1 MQIEFEKDLK
11 TKEKD
16 LIKNFDACYKDI
28 KKELLEIYDKYEVDN
43 AVDVDEL
50 RKYDRIKKL
59 DDTIFSIIAEN
70 GSLNKKT
77 MRDILNYVVDKTEK
91 ESLKTIEGSTKYVIN
106 PIKRS
111 FDTQG
116 LINKEVAG
124 KAWGER
130 LKHHT
135 ANFMYDVHGIVRQ
148 GLEQGDTYTTM
159 AKNVKKKFGK
169 EVKKELSLVRTEA
182 RRVQEF
188 TKFETMKEV
197 DKQVGL
203 VKVWHTMKD
212 EEVRSTHQAMEGVE
226 VGMDEEFTLP
236 SGATCLTPTGT
247 GLPEEDCNCRCFI
260 EYKVANDEAKVND
273 ETEVEEDIT
282 ENQGKYTKEEIDEAL
297 DSYVSGDGMWV
308 NNNLRGVG
316 EAAEYPLSED
326 DKIYIEKLDQA
337 TNNIV
342 KEKTLYRSTD
352 ISSVLGD
359 MSDLDYD
366 NLKSAYIYN
375 DKSKPAQ
382 EALEKYLKNIEGK
395 EIVDKGFMSTTK
407 SKDIALNFQDFTGSS
422 KPCVIEFSIPKGI
435 KGIDLKDFD
444 IADMEQKEVLLARGQ
459 KFIIKEVRQEQGQ
472 FYFKADLIAENGYN
486 SNTIADVKNF
496 KEMTEYFVSKNITVD
511 KTIKS
516 LDFDSVKS
524 TFCTIE
530 DMAKKYPDAYK
541 GLKKVTTTKEGI
553 MSFGGGTINFNPK
566 YYADTTEF
574 KKICKEQSDTGWW
587 PKNASIESIGA
598 HEFGHSINFDLIRKN
613 KNYIDIVD
621 HAFDWNN
628 DITAT
633 KIVNQACDDIVKT
646 SYGKG
651 KSIKELREAQ
661 SLYGASNPSEAV
673 AEAFADIYANKGKAN
688 PLSIR
693 IVEIIDD
700 MLKNSGGN

>member
-1 MQIEFEKDLK
+1 MQIEFERYIKSRE
-11 TKEKD
+11 KE
-16 LIKNFDACYKDI
+16 LANNFNDTYNDI
-28 KKELLEIYDKYEVDN
+28 RKELLKIYNKYEVDN
-43 AVDVDEL
+43 KIDLDEL

-59 DDTIFSIIAEN
+59 DDIVLSSIAAN
-70 GSLNKKT
+70 SLLNKKAINK
-77 MRDILNYVVDKTEK
+77 ILNDVVDKTEK
-91 ESLKTIEGSTKYVIN
+91 ESFGVIN
-106 PIKRS
+106 NMAAIKPVKRT
-111 FDTQG
+111 FDTKA
-116 LINKEVAG
+116 LVHKEVAG
-124 KAWGER
+124 KAWEER

-169 EVKKELSLVRTEA
+169 EVNKELFLVRTEA
-182 RRVQEF
+182 RRIQEF

-197 DKQVGL
+197 DKQVEL
-203 VKVWHTMKD
+203 VKVWRTMQD
-212 EEVRSTHQAMEGVE
+212 EAVRDTHQAMEGVE
-226 VGMDEEFTLP
+226 VGMNDEFVLP

-282 ENQGKYTKEEIDEAL
+282 ENQGKYTKEELDEAL

-382 EALEKYLKNIEGK
+382 EALEKYLKDIEGK
-395 EIVDKGFMSTTK
+395 EIVDKGFISTTK
-407 SKDIALNFQDFTGSS
+407 SKEIALDFQDFTGSS
-422 KPCVIEFSIPKGI
+422 KPCVIEFNVPKGI

-444 IADMEQKEVLLARGQ
+444 IADMEQKEVLLARNQ
-459 KFIIKEVRQEQGQ
+459 KFVIREVRQEQGQ

-524 TFCTIE
+524 TFCAIE

-621 HAFDWNN
+621 QAFDWNN

>member
-1 MQIEFEKDLK
+1 MQIEFEKYIK
-11 TKEKD
+11 SREKE
-16 LIKNFDACYKDI
+16 LASNFNDTYKDI
-28 KKELLEIYDKYEVDN
+28 RKELLKIYNKYEVDN
-43 AVDVDEL
+43 KIDFDEL
-50 RKYDRIKKL
+50 RKYNRLNKL
-59 DDTIFSIIAEN
+59 DDIILSSIAAN
-70 GSLNKKT
+70 SLLNKKA
-77 MRDILNYVVDKTEK
+77 INKLLNDVVDKTEK
-91 ESLKTIEGSTKYVIN
+91 DSFGVINSRATIN
-106 PIKRS
+106 PIKRK
-111 FDTQG
+111 FDTKA
-116 LINKEVAG
+116 LVHKEVAG
-124 KAWGER
+124 KAWEER

-148 GLEQGDTYTTM
+148 GLEQGDSYTTM
-159 AKNVKKKFGK
+159 AKAVKKKFGK
-169 EVKKELSLVRTEA
+169 EVKKELFLVRTEA
-182 RRVQEF
+182 RRIQEF

-212 EEVRSTHQAMEGVE
+212 EAVRSTHQAMEGVE

-297 DSYVSGDGMWV
+297 DSYVSGGGMWV

-359 MSDLDYD
+359 ISDLDYD
-366 NLKSAYIYN
+366 NLKSAYLYN

-407 SKDIALNFQDFTGSS
+407 SKDIALDFQDF
-422 KPCVIEFSIPKGI
+422 
-435 KGIDLKDFD
+435 
-444 IADMEQKEVLLARGQ
+444 
-459 KFIIKEVRQEQGQ
+459 
-472 FYFKADLIAENGYN
+472 
-486 SNTIADVKNF
+486 
-496 KEMTEYFVSKNITVD
+496 
-511 KTIKS
+511 
-516 LDFDSVKS
+516 
-524 TFCTIE
+524 
-530 DMAKKYPDAYK
+530 
-541 GLKKVTTTKEGI
+541 
-553 MSFGGGTINFNPK
+553 
-566 YYADTTEF
+566 
-574 KKICKEQSDTGWW
+574 TGWW